1 MRIILAPDSFKG
13 SLSAED
19 FCTVLAPLLQA
30 RAPMAQI
37 IRLPLADG
45 GEGTLRCLMRVLG
58 GTIRFFQTTGALGD
72 PLRAPV
78 GFLPDH
84 TAVMESAGVVGL
96 PGVRGRE
103 NPEISSTWGLGVLMR
118 KAVENGAKKIL
129 LTLGGTATND
139 LGLGMLAAMGY
150 RFLNAAGEAFIPT
163 GATMGSI
170 VHVIRTRDFLPFE
183 SISFSVMCDVKNPLL
198 GAGGAAAVF
207 APQKGADPAMVA
219 RLERQAQQAVKL
231 LGSEEAMAEGAGAG
245 GGLGYACL
253 RFLNATMQSGI
264 DTVLSLYRF
273 DRLLEGCGLI
283 ITGEGCFDR
292 QSAMG
297 KVLGTVIRRAEN
309 IPVVVFAGKVKPFER
324 SAFPNLK
331 EVYEISAGQPPETA
345 MRLAKENLRRA
356 FDASKLPYPYIPVP
370 PCV

>member
-231 LGSEEAMAEGAGAG
+231 LGSEEAMAEGGRRGRPGLCLPALSECHDAKRDRYGFVALPLRSAAG
-245 GGLGYACL
+245 GL
-253 RFLNATMQSGI
+253 RA
-264 DTVLSLYRF
+264 DHYRG
-273 DRLLEGCGLI
+273 RLLRPAISDGKGFGNRDPPGGKYTGGGVCREGQTL
-283 ITGEGCFDR
+283 
-292 QSAMG
+292 
-297 KVLGTVIRRAEN
+297 
-309 IPVVVFAGKVKPFER
+309 
-324 SAFPNLK
+324 
-331 EVYEISAGQPPETA
+331 
-345 MRLAKENLRRA
+345 
-356 FDASKLPYPYIPVP
+356 
-370 PCV
+370 